1 MSSDRNPPLAAS
13 LITAV
18 PSVAES
24 LASLM
29 NDSPRTLQGDSH
41 VQR

>member
-1 MSSDRNPPLAAS
+1 
-13 LITAV
+13 V